1 MENGAEQPLLSP
13 PAAAGRPGD
22 NVSESHEDNPPS
34 SHAHGGLF
42 FSHGTEDIG
51 PIKDVC
57 SFFRE
62 FWSES
67 KKLWSLAGP
76 LVFISICQYL
86 VNAVPIAF
94 CGHVSTLAQ
103 SALSLGGTVI
113 TGFVFGIMLG
123 MGSALETLC
132 GQAFGAG
139 RLEMLGVYMQRS
151 WIILNTT
158 ALILCPVFVFAGRI
172 LTLIGQ
178 NEEIAEAAGR
188 YTICAIPI
196 LFAFAFIFPIQRFLM
211 AQSKLMAMSVITA
224 VLIVV
229 HIFICWLLMLRLG
242 WGLIGAAVALDIFWW
257 LSVVAQL
264 GYVVSGSCR
273 PAWGGFSLKAFQDL
287 WEFARL
293 SLASALM
300 LCLELWYYVALIFI
314 AGYLKNAEV
323 SVSALSI
330 CINISQIAL
339 MVAVGILAA
348 TSVRVSNELGAGH
361 PRATVFAATVS
372 IVSSAFIG
380 LAISVVL
387 MSLRD
392 VYPSLFSDDSSVK
405 DVVKELT
412 PLLAVSIFINSIQP
426 VLGGNMAGDAL
437 RDHLTDH
444 CSPGH
449 DLQG

>member
-1 MENGAEQPLLSP
+1 
-13 PAAAGRPGD
+13 
-22 NVSESHEDNPPS
+22 
-34 SHAHGGLF
+34 
-42 FSHGTEDIG
+42 
-51 PIKDVC
+51 
-57 SFFRE
+57 
-62 FWSES
+62 
-67 KKLWSLAGP
+67 
-76 LVFISICQYL
+76 
-86 VNAVPIAF
+86 
-94 CGHVSTLAQ
+94 
-103 SALSLGGTVI
+103 
-113 TGFVFGIMLG
+113 
-123 MGSALETLC
+123 
-132 GQAFGAG
+132 
-139 RLEMLGVYMQRS
+139 
-151 WIILNTT
+151 
-158 ALILCPVFVFAGRI
+158 
-172 LTLIGQ
+172 
-178 NEEIAEAAGR
+178 
-188 YTICAIPI
+188 
-196 LFAFAFIFPIQRFLM
+196 M

>member
-1 MENGAEQPLLSP
+1 MEKGAEQPLLP
-13 PAAAGRPGD
+13 PQSEDRSGD
-22 NVSESHEDNPPS
+22 NGSEAHEENPRN
-34 SHAHGGLF
+34 SHASGGLF
-42 FSHGTEDIG
+42 FAHGTEDIG
-51 PIKDVC
+51 PINDTGGLV
-57 SFFRE
+57 RVL
-62 FWSES
+62 WSEL
-67 KKLWSLAGP
+67 KKVWSLAGP
-76 LVFISICQYL
+76 LVFIYICQYL

-103 SALSLGGTVI
+103 AALSLGGTVV
-113 TGFVFGIMLG
+113 TGIVYGIM
-123 MGSALETLC
+123 
-132 GQAFGAG
+132 
-139 RLEMLGVYMQRS
+139 
-151 WIILNTT
+151 
-158 ALILCPVFVFAGRI
+158 
-172 LTLIGQ
+172 
-178 NEEIAEAAGR
+178 
-188 YTICAIPI
+188 
-196 LFAFAFIFPIQRFLM
+196 RFLM

-224 VLIVV
+224 VLIAI

-314 AGYLKNAEV
+314 AGYLKDAEV

-330 CINISQIAL
+330 CINISEIAL

-380 LAISVVL
+380 LAISAVI
-387 MSLRD
+387 MALRD
-392 VYPSLFSDDSSVK
+392 VYPSLFSDDSSVQ

-426 VLGGNMAGDAL
+426 VLGGNMAGDAV
-437 RDHLTDH
+437 REHLTDH
-444 CSPGH
+444 YSPGH
-449 DLQG
+449 GLQSELE